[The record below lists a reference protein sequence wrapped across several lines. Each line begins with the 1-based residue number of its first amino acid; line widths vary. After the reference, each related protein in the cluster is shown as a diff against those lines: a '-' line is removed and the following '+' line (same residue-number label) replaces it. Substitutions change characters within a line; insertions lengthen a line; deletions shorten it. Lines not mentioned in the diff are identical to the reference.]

1 MHTITIESKKRYK
14 RMVVAFALCI
24 SLLIGSAFAL
34 TPSYQKVSMPD
45 PYGVMPL
52 SMNDSDYSRTLSW
65 NGDIK
70 FGIPSN
76 TVSFGGS
83 GSLTYVPEQGVYQM
97 WSGSY
102 GTSGFYFYAGAG
114 SYVDITSAVSLSS
127 TTYPSM
133 IVSGSGQF
141 FLYNTNIYYQ
151 IVPQL
156 VYVLINGIQTGP
168 AFEVDSTGNFTISD
182 LKFDLSSNVTSIGLR
197 FMYSSDTVVS
207 NTISAGSSTR
217 NAIVYFNDD
226 TVFTPQ
232 TTNVLPYEP
241 FFERVIAWEQTIN
254 NSVLSLKDT
263 LSASLG
269 GSVEKLVSVFAR
281 DDDIQLRDD
290 VDDTL
295 KEVTTQFYDQTSTSS
310 SSMTVETVQNVKGIA
325 DGMDAMFSSGYSVSD
340 AFTEIAYND
349 DFMSWFT
356 AETAQ
361 ALDSTGN
368 VVTVGDDDP
377 YNMHYYYDQVN
388 AIAERRG
395 D

>member
-1 MHTITIESKKRYK
+1 MITA
-14 RMVVAFALCI
+14 MVLCV

-45 PYGVMPL
+45 PYGISLL
-52 SMNDSDYSRTLSW
+52 SLDDDSDSLTFFNSSS
-65 NGDIK
+65 I
-70 FGIPSN
+70 
-76 TVSFGGS
+76 TFGGS
-83 GSLTYVPEQGVYQM
+83 
-97 WSGSY
+97 SY
-102 GTSGFYFYAGAG
+102 GTKSYTSQSQSLTSTNTKYQLSYLAQTYKEGYYDYIYLKVPSGTYIDVTANVSYPVSEYSDIIVAGGGSFSLETYVTMRGSVYAYPNTVQILVNDLPVGDVYSVSSTG
-114 SYVDITSAVSLSS
+114 SFTLSDTIVSLSS
-127 TTYPSM
+127 DVTT
-133 IVSGSGQF
+133 V
-141 FLYNTNIYYQ
+141 
-151 IVPQL
+151 
-156 VYVLINGIQTGP
+156 
-168 AFEVDSTGNFTISD
+168 
-182 LKFDLSSNVTSIGLR
+182 GLR
-197 FMYSSDTVVS
+197 FAWTTADTAKTSSAVAPVGSYYYLYSNFSDSVVI
-207 NTISAGSSTR
+207 TPVI
-217 NAIVYFNDD
+217 DD
-226 TVFTPQ
+226 S
-232 TTNVLPYEP
+232 LDYEP
-241 FFERVIAWEQTIN
+241 FFNRVIAWEQSIFGAIN
-254 NSVLSLKDT
+254 SLGDRLSD
-263 LSASLG
+263 SLG
-269 GSVEKLVSVFAR
+269 GVGESASKIASVFAR

-340 AFTEIAYND
+340 AFTEIADND

-368 VVTVGDDDP
+368 VATVGDDDP